1 MYVDLQWIKDE
12 QERWDRKMAK
22 WMVMAKKADFDEI
35 GRKFQISPVL
45 ARIIRNRDVIGDEA
59 IDKFLHGTSE
69 QFYSP
74 WLLKDMEKAVEI
86 VAEKIAQGKK
96 IRIVGDYDID
106 GVCATF
112 ILKKSLDALGA
123 VTDAYIPNRME
134 DGYGMNDE
142 IIKSAKADGIDTIL
156 TCDNGIAA
164 TAQVELAKSLGMTV
178 IITDHHEVP
187 YEEVGEEKRFLV
199 PPADAVIDPKQE
211 DCQYPFSSICGA
223 FVAYKFIEALC
234 RHQNVWPIEHEEE
247 LRAAA
252 AFATVG
258 DVMDLLDENRILVK
272 EGLKLL
278 EHTKNIGFKT
288 LLQITGLSETKL
300 TPYHVGFVLGPCINA
315 TGRLDVAERALH
327 LLLTEDKGEAATIA
341 GELKDLNDS
350 RKEMTKTGVEQ
361 AVRYVEEKQMQQ
373 DRVLVVY
380 LPDCHESL
388 AGIIAGRLREKYGKP
403 AFVLTDSKEG
413 VKGSGRSIE
422 TYHMYENMSK
432 IKDVFTKYG
441 GHKMAAGL
449 SLERDKVEEF
459 HQRINEICTLTEE
472 DMEEKIHI
480 DVPMPI
486 CYADFAMVEQMALL
500 EPYGNGNPKPL
511 FAQKNITLCSARLQG
526 KDKNVAKFILQD
538 ENGYRAEGICF
549 SHVDELFARLE
560 RDFTKE
566 RVEALFAGKGNLV
579 VQIAYYP
586 DINEFRGKRTL
597 QMVITH
603 FNW

>member
-1 MYVDLQWIKDE
+1 
-12 QERWDRKMAK
+12 MAK
-22 WMVMAKKADFDEI
+22 WMVTAKRADFDEI
-35 GRKFQISPVL
+35 GKKFQISPVL
-45 ARIIRNRDVIGDEA
+45 ARIIRNRDVIGDDA
-59 IDKFLHGTSE
+59 IEKYLHGTSD

-74 WLLKDMEKAVEI
+74 WLMKDMEKAVDI
-86 VAEKIAQGKK
+86 LVEKISQKKK

-112 ILKKSLDALGA
+112 ILKKSLDSLGA
-123 VTDAYIPNRME
+123 VTDFYIPNRIE

-142 IIKSAKADGIDTIL
+142 IIKKAKEDGVDTIL

-164 TAQVELAKSLGMTV
+164 ISQVELAKSLGMTV

-187 YEEVGEEKRFLV
+187 YEEVDGEKKFLI
-199 PPADAVIDPKQE
+199 PAADAVIDPKQE
-211 DCQYPFSSICGA
+211 DCQYPFSSICGG
-223 FVAYKFIEALC
+223 FVAYKCMEALC
-234 RHQNVWPIEHEEE
+234 RRQNVWPLKEEKE
-247 LRAAA
+247 LRAVAA
-252 AFATVG
+252 IATVG

-272 EGLKLL
+272 EGLELL
-278 EHTKNIGFKT
+278 ANTENIGLKT
-288 LLQITGLSETKL
+288 LIQITGLTDAKL
-300 TPYHVGFVLGPCINA
+300 TPYHIGFVLGPCINA

-327 LLLTEDKGEAATIA
+327 LLLTKSKVEAATIA
-341 GELKDLNDS
+341 SELKDLNDS
-350 RKEMTKTGVEQ
+350 RKEMTKEGLEQ
-361 AVRYVEEKQMQQ
+361 AVCYVEKNQMEKE
-373 DRVLVVY
+373 RVLVVY

-403 AFVLTDSKEG
+403 TFVLTDSKEG

-422 TYHMYENMSK
+422 SYHMYDNMTL

-459 HQRINEICTLTEE
+459 RRRINEICALTSE
-472 DMEEKIHI
+472 DMEEKVLI

-486 CYADFAMVEQMALL
+486 SYADFAMVEQMSIL
-500 EPYGNGNPKPL
+500 EPYGTGNPKPL
-511 FAQKNITLCSARLQG
+511 FAQKNITLCSARIMG

-538 ENGYRAEGICF
+538 ENGYRVEGICF
-549 SHVDELFARLE
+549 AQVDDLFARLE
-560 RDFTKE
+560 RDFSKE
-566 RVEALFAGKGNLV
+566 RVDALLSGRGNIV

-586 DINEFRGKRTL
+586 DINEFRGNRSL

>member
-1 MYVDLQWIKDE
+1 
-12 QERWDRKMAK
+12 
-22 WMVMAKKADFDEI
+22 MAKKADFEEI
-35 GRKFQISPVL
+35 GKQFHISPVL
-45 ARIIRNRDVIGDEA
+45 ARIIRNRDVIGVES
-59 IDKFLHGTSE
+59 IEKFLHGTSE

-74 WLLKDMEKAVEI
+74 WLFKDMEKAVEI
-86 VAEKIAQGKK
+86 LTEKIAQGKK
-96 IRIVGDYDID
+96 LRIVGDYDID

-123 VTDAYIPNRME
+123 VTDTYIPNRIE

-142 IIKSAKADGIDTIL
+142 IIRKAKEDGVDTIL

-164 TAQVELAKSLGMTV
+164 AAQVELAKSLGMTV

-187 YEEVGEEKRFLV
+187 YEEKGQQKWYLV
-199 PPADAVIDPKQE
+199 PMADAVIDPKQE

-223 FVAYKFIEALC
+223 FVAYKLIEALC
-234 RHQNVWPIEHEEE
+234 RRQNIWPMKHEKE
-247 LRAAA
+247 LRTAA

-258 DVMDLLDENRILVK
+258 DVMELLDENRILVK

-278 EHTKNIGFKT
+278 ENTENVGLKS
-288 LLQITGLSETKL
+288 LLQITGLVDTKL

-315 TGRLDVAERALH
+315 TGRLDVAKRALE
-327 LLLTEDKGEAATIA
+327 LLLTEDKAEAATIA

-350 RKEMTKTGVEQ
+350 RKEMTQKGVEQ
-361 AVRYVEEKQMQQ
+361 AVLYVEEKNMEQ

-380 LPDCHESL
+380 LPECHESL

-422 TYHMYENMSK
+422 TYHMYDNMTK

-449 SLERDKVEEF
+449 SLEQDRVEEF
-459 HQRINEICTLTEE
+459 RQRINEICTLTEE
-472 DMEEKIHI
+472 DMVEKIHI

-486 CYADFAMVEQMALL
+486 CYADFAMVEQLALL

-511 FAQKNITLCSARLQG
+511 FAQKNITLCSARLLGQN
-526 KDKNVAKFILQD
+526 KNVAKFLLQD
-538 ENGYRAEGICF
+538 ERGYRVEGICF
-549 SHVDELFARLE
+549 SHVDELFDRLE
-560 RDFTKE
+560 RDFSKE
-566 RVEALFAGKGNLV
+566 KVEQLLAGRGDV
-579 VQIAYYP
+579 VVSIAYYP
-586 DINEFRGKRTL
+586 EINEFRKQRSL

-603 FNW
+603 FDW